1 MNTLEEI
8 TNEEMLEVDGGMAPA
23 AIYALGFVMGMSP
36 TGALA
41 VCGVTVAAGIAV
53 AIKCH

>member
-36 TGALA
+36 A
-41 VCGVTVAAGIAV
+41 
-53 AIKCH
+53 